1 MTLVSGSPDIR
12 LRDGEMTA
20 SAAPEQVL
28 SLAVTATAP
37 ATLSGRHAVTFTVR
51 DVDTGTEKTVDSS
64 YFGPIQ

>member
-1 MTLVSGSPDIR
+1 VTLASASPGIR
-12 LRDGEMTA
+12 LRDGDVSVRAE
-20 SAAPEQVL
+20 PEEVL

-37 ATLSGRHAVTFTVR
+37 AALGGRHAVTFTVR